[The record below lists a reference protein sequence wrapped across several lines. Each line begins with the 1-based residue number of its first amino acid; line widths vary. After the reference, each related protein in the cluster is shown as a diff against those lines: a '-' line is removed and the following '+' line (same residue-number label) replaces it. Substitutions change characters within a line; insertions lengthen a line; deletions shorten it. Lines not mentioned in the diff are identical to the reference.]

1 VTIESDVAQLVTDVG
16 TLVSDV
22 TIQQSAVND
31 AVSNFAATTARV
43 DALPLV
49 ENTSDLGKPIS
60 TAAQTESD
68 TKQDTLVSGT
78 GIKTINGGSLL
89 GAGNITIATLSTVA
103 MVMTYEQRSLLS
115 DASHVGEELEGNTMI
130 VEGIGAL
137 RWTFSDIAD
146 REPDDDET
154 CFTGSNND
162 GQWLLYEPA
171 YDLIQA
177 HALVEKSFRND
188 FDEDENDRFAAYLV
202 TQGIS

>member
-49 ENTSDLGKPIS
+49 ENTADIDKPIS

-68 TKQDTLVSGT
+68 TKQDILVSGT
-78 GIKTINGGSLL
+78 DIVTINGGSLL
-89 GAGNITIATLSTVA
+89 GDGDITIATLSTVA
-103 MVMTYEQRSLLS
+103 KVMPYEQRSLLT
-115 DASHVGEELEGNTMI
+115 DASHVPNEIESNTMI

-154 CFTGSNND
+154 SFTGSNND